1 MMNEFEKDKKS
12 VRRSVHF
19 NAEQKGR
26 VQQLGDRL
34 GYPDNL
40 SRTVN
45 TAVYLASCFLDI
57 RDRKKKEIK
66 SEIKD
71 WNLTIP
77 EIFEIGE
84 VRTLYDLQSKE
95 GKKKILTLSEQK
107 RG

>member
-1 MMNEFEKDKKS
+1 M
-12 VRRSVHF
+12 
-19 NAEQKGR
+19 
-26 VQQLGDRL
+26 

-45 TAVYLASCFLDI
+45 TAVYLAGCFLDI
-57 RDRKKKEIK
+57 RDRKKKEMK

-77 EIFEIGE
+77 EVFEIGE
-84 VRTLYDLQSKE
+84 VRTLYDSLNKQ
-95 GKKKILTLSEQK
+95 GKKKMLTLSEQK